1 MLHHYGAISIQCFC
15 WCQLKCQLHL
25 VQVEQLQSTYAL
37 FWYVFCRKEI
47 LYVCKVKFIN
57 SEKAIKFCEIFP
69 LHLTVCT
76 EVKSKVKISQI
87 LWLSQNI
94 WTHKN
99 TKMKAHGNWFVSDLS
114 LIFYS
119 LLIEFFRFS
128 FQKCK
133 KKHFALLPMCLSVHQ
148 GGKLNYGQ

>member
-1 MLHHYGAISIQCFC
+1 MPAPFSAGWATSKYIRTFFGMF
-15 WCQLKCQLHL
+15 
-25 VQVEQLQSTYAL
+25 
-37 FWYVFCRKEI
+37 FCRKGR

-119 LLIEFFRFS
+119 LLIEFFRFR

-133 KKHFALLPMCLSVHQ
+133 KNPFALLPMCLSVHQ